1 MTIDDFSYYREIADC
16 EEKISHLR
24 KVQDNVLDNK
34 QFLTKEQISHFLI
47 WSEKIINEWDKL
59 KEKIDEVNR
68 TI

>member
-1 MTIDDFSYYREIADC
+1 MTIDDFSYYREITDC